1 MKTMRVMDT
10 QETQTIFIIHM
21 NRELEARYL
30 HLEIGDEIEVQV
42 KLDDDG
48 VVVDA
53 FMEGESLGST
63 WKTYSE
69 MGVEVNLED
78 GE

>member
-1 MKTMRVMDT
+1 
-10 QETQTIFIIHM
+10 M
-21 NRELEARYL
+21 NRELEERYL
-30 HLEIGDEIEVQV
+30 HLPLTVPTRNLSLSEIEVQV

-53 FMEGESLGST
+53 FYEGQSIGST

-69 MGVEVNLED
+69 MGVEVNEKV
-78 GE
+78 

>member
-1 MKTMRVMDT
+1 
-10 QETQTIFIIHM
+10 M
-21 NRELEARYL
+21 NRELEERYL
-30 HLEIGDEIEVQV
+30 HLPVEIGILGPHLEVQV

-63 WKTYSE
+63 WKTYAE
-69 MGVEVNLED
+69 MGVEVNEIQN
-78 GE
+78 